1 MELQIAQEIIEK
13 FEMIRNLVKNSRKM
27 YKQKLNNK
35 VKKRIEIF
43 EREK

>member
-1 MELQIAQEIIEK
+1 MELQIAEEIIEK